1 MSTKLN
7 WNYEVKWVGDT
18 HILLVLRRT
27 DNEDLVNEI
36 LMTVKEYAEFMGLLQ
51 EFNIHFKEKIDQQLI
66 QDYLNG

>member
-7 WNYEVKWVGDT
+7 WNFEVKWVGDT
-18 HILLVLRRT
+18 HILLVLTRT
-27 DNEDLVNEI
+27 DDDIKNEM
-36 LMTVKEYAEFMGLLQ
+36 LMTVKEYAEFMSLLQ

>member
-7 WNYEVKWVGDT
+7 WDFEVKWVGDT
-18 HILLVLRRT
+18 HILVVLRRT
-27 DNEDLVNEI
+27 DNEDLVNEM

>member
-1 MSTKLN
+1 MSTKVN
-7 WNYEVKWVGDT
+7 WNFEVKWVGDT

-27 DNEDLVNEI
+27 DNEDLVNEM

>member
-27 DNEDLVNEI
+27 DNEDLVNEM

-51 EFNIHFKEKIDQQLI
+51 EFNIHFKDKIDQQLI

>member
-7 WNYEVKWVGDT
+7 WNFEVKWVGDT
-18 HILLVLRRT
+18 RILLVLTRT
-27 DNEDLVNEI
+27 DDEKIKNEM
-36 LMTVKEYAEFMGLLQ
+36 LMTVKEYAEFMSLLQ

>member
-7 WNYEVKWVGDT
+7 WNFEVKWVGDT
-18 HILLVLRRT
+18 HILLSLT
-27 DNEDLVNEI
+27 KIDNNDIKNEI

-51 EFNIHFKEKIDQQLI
+51 EFNIHFKDKIDNQLI

>member
-7 WNYEVKWVGDT
+7 WNFEVKWVGDT
-18 HILLVLRRT
+18 HILLVLTRI
-27 DNEDLVNEI
+27 DDENIKNEMLV
-36 LMTVKEYAEFMGLLQ
+36 TVKEYAEFMSLLQ

>member
-18 HILLVLRRT
+18 HILLVLTRI
-27 DNEDLVNEI
+27 DNEDIKNEM
-36 LMTVKEYAEFMGLLQ
+36 LMTVKEYAEFLSLLQ
-51 EFNIHFKEKIDQQLI
+51 EFNIHFKEKIDNQLI

>member
-7 WNYEVKWVGDT
+7 WNFEVKWVGDT
-18 HILLVLRRT
+18 HILVVLRRT
-27 DNEDLVNEI
+27 DNKDLVNEM

>member
-27 DNEDLVNEI
+27 DNEDLVNEM